1 MTDHDYWLEDMQA
14 MKKRQK
20 PNYPR
25 RRIKFALAVVA
36 LIVTSTLM
44 LTWHGGSTTAA
55 LMVEGVYISHRIV
68 ADRQIRA
75 TRLKTSR
82 WLTVQTNNQKSG
94 CSAGYPRSLIRRPV
108 GTITENRY
116 YPRAYELN
124 TAQQIT

>member
-1 MTDHDYWLEDMQA
+1 M
-14 MKKRQK
+14 
-20 PNYPR
+20 
-25 RRIKFALAVVA
+25 
-36 LIVTSTLM
+36 
-44 LTWHGGSTTAA
+44 
-55 LMVEGVYISHRIV
+55 

-82 WLTVQTNNQKSG
+82 WLAVPTNNQKSG

-108 GTITENRY
+108 GTITEYRY

>member
-14 MKKRQK
+14 MKKRTHLQ
-20 PNYPR
+20 PDHHAHMAWRQHER
-25 RRIKFALAVVA
+25 RA
-36 LIVTSTLM
+36 
-44 LTWHGGSTTAA
+44 HGGRR
-55 LMVEGVYISHRIV
+55 VHRHRIV

-82 WLTVQTNNQKSG
+82 WLAVPTNNQKSG

-108 GTITENRY
+108 GTITEYRY